1 MILVTLLGMCRGVS
15 SVYQGW
21 LVKDKQGGDCIEQ
34 NAPGS
39 VMSHTPTSPLKE
51 APIMA
56 FVTYKKQKL
65 LQREAG
71 QEKGGVITGL
81 SQWTIY

>member
-1 MILVTLLGMCRGVS
+1 
-15 SVYQGW
+15 
-21 LVKDKQGGDCIEQ
+21 
-34 NAPGS
+34 
-39 VMSHTPTSPLKE
+39 
-51 APIMA
+51 MA

-65 LQREAG
+65 LQRGAG